1 MSSIPV
7 DAPPAY
13 SERRSHRAS
22 TSTGASLH
30 ADGVSCDG
38 CHQPIKVGIRY
49 KCQNCQNYDLC
60 SDCCDVP
67 PRDHPSWHS
76 FLRIGLSSQV
86 PVHEGYSCDGCG
98 QEPIRGK
105 RFICKTCK
113 DFDLCECCKIS
124 QPSYHPMW
132 HRFICIASP
141 ALNTYHHQQ
150 VCNGCNMS
158 PIRGPR
164 YRCQDIRCHPDGVG
178 FDLCSDCMED
188 GTKHPG
194 DHLMLRI
201 TGHSGMAA
209 VPVAPLVPVVC
220 NSSTAPARPTSVVPS
235 PSAVATPARPPA
247 VVTARPAT
255 SPGRSRRPAHHTPPA
270 PAPVR
275 SSASSR
281 PTTAPVRVINAPA
294 PSATASSRRSRL
306 LSVLSS

>member
-1 MSSIPV
+1 MSSIPI

-13 SERRSHRAS
+13 SERR
-22 TSTGASLH
+22 TGASLH

-38 CHQPIKVGIRY
+38 CHRPIKVGIRY
-49 KCQNCQNYDLC
+49 KCQHCQNYDLC
-60 SDCCDVP
+60 PDCCDVP

-76 FLRIGLSSQV
+76 FLRIGANSQV
-86 PVHEGYSCDGCG
+86 PVHEGYSCDGCS

-105 RFICKTCK
+105 RYICKTCK
-113 DFDLCECCKIS
+113 DFDLCENCKIS

-150 VCNGCNMS
+150 ACDGCNMS

-178 FDLCSDCMED
+178 FDLCSDCMEG

-201 TGHSGMAA
+201 TGHPEVPAA
-209 VPVAPLVPVVC
+209 PIGPLVPG
-220 NSSTAPARPTSVVPS
+220 SSAVP
-235 PSAVATPARPPA
+235 PPAVATPTRPPA

-255 SPGRSRRPAHHTPPA
+255 SPGRSRGPAHHTPPA

-281 PTTAPVRVINAPA
+281 PTTAPVRNVSAPA
-294 PSATASSRRSRL
+294 TTASNRRSRL